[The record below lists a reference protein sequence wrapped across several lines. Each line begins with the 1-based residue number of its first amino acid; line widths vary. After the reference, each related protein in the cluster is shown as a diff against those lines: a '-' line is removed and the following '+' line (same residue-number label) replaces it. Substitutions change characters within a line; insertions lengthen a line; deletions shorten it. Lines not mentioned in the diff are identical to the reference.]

1 MKREARKK
9 VVSSWD
15 EGKRMSLHGEEGV
28 MSFVLNCFDE
38 NVTSVPYV
46 EMSSNEGHV

>member
-38 NVTSVPYV
+38 NVTSV
-46 EMSSNEGHV
+46 H